1 MRVKREE
8 RQKKC
13 EGKDEE
19 IIARGKTNKKKRLTQ
34 TTTSILLLLRKP
46 LPPKYSLSY
55 SRLLQSES
63 NKSHLMASCTHW
75 LPVLASAPKPI
86 MRDVQDK
93 PRRTFVGNLYEHKC
107 RQAKTNVAQLGQ
119 QVRVCVIRF
128 PWRLG
133 QGHHTVECSTG
144 MKWRRISSL

>member
-8 RQKKC
+8 RQKKIW
-13 EGKDEE
+13 GKGLRDNSTRKNQQEEE
-19 IIARGKTNKKKRLTQ
+19 INTNNHFHIVITQ
-34 TTTSILLLLRKP
+34 ETTAA
-46 LPPKYSLSY
+46 KYSLSY

-63 NKSHLMASCTHW
+63 NKIHLMASCTHW
-75 LPVLASAPKPI
+75 LPVLVSAPKPI

-119 QVRVCVIRF
+119 QVRVCVICF

-133 QGHHTVECSTG
+133 QGHHTVECNTG